1 VTKAIRKKR
10 KVMETFWK
18 SLRKHRNKSWIDSY
32 NIGGRRGNV
41 KKKKKERKK
50 ERNVHWSSNNSS
62 TQVHLR

>member
-1 VTKAIRKKR
+1 MTKAIRKKR

-41 KKKKKERKK
+41 KKKKKRKK
-50 ERNVHWSSNNSS
+50 ERKKC
-62 TQVHLR
+62 TLEL